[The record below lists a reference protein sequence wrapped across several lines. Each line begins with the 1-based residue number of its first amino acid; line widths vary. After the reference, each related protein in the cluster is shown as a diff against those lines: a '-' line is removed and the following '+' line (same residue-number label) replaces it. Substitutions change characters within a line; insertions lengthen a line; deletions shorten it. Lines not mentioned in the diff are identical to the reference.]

1 MREALF
7 VGDGGEKTALKDA
20 TGKRRKLKKQEV
32 ERLKNHLAVNLKPG
46 NRQDKSCEATLQV
59 PTRVDL
65 PLGELLNP
73 EMSEIIKD
81 WAMAY
86 TFTLGKITPQHQFN
100 AQGLEGLVS
109 VENVPLYQ
117 ALLAASKTGIYRI
130 EVFVPHEWA
139 DDPLQGDG
147 GFLGDGSSTR
157 EDRL

>member
-1 MREALF
+1 MT
-7 VGDGGEKTALKDA
+7 DTA
-20 TGKRRKLKKQEV
+20 GKRRKLKKQEI
-32 ERLKNHLAVNLKPG
+32 ERLKNHLVANLKPG
-46 NRQDKSCEATLQV
+46 NRQDKACEAALQV
-59 PTRVDL
+59 PTRVDF

-73 EMSEIIKD
+73 EMYEIIKD
-81 WAMAY
+81 WVMAY

-130 EVFVPHEWA
+130 EVFVPHRWTG
-139 DDPLQGDG
+139 DPLQGDV
-147 GFLGDGSSTR
+147 GFLEDGSSTR